1 MGGTMLG
8 WTNGSCGAIGYPM
21 GRASGGGEGPSGGGE
36 GPSEDSGEGSPDD
49 ETLWD
54 EGTPMERGPR
64 GAAGIAPP

>member
-1 MGGTMLG
+1 
-8 WTNGSCGAIGYPM
+8 M